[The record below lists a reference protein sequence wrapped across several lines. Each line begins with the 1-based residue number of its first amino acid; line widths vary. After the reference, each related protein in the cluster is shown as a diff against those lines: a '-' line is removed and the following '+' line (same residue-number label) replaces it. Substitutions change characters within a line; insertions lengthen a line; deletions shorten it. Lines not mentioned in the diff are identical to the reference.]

1 MTQQKSPTGSNP
13 QGKKRNVNVMDDGMN
28 TTRFPLA
35 GQGFSGCVPCANCP
49 YFLIV
54 RFSKTKFRHQCGR
67 NGAWIGN
74 GGVCQCSA
82 VKGGDDHVA

>member
-49 YFLIV
+49 YFRIV

-67 NGAWIGN
+67 DGAWIGN

>member
-1 MTQQKSPTGSNP
+1 MPQKKTPTGLNR
-13 QGKKRNVNVMDDGMN
+13 QGQDEKTVVTDGMN
-28 TTRFPLA
+28 ITRLPLA
-35 GQGFSGCVPCANCP
+35 LQGFSSCVPCATCP
-49 YFLIV
+49 YFRIV